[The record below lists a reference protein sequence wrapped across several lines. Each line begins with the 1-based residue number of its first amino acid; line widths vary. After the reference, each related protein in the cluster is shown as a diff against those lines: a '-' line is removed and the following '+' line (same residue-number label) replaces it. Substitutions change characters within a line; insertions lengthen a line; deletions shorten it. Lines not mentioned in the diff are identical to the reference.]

1 MKYKV
6 IFERKACIGSFA
18 CVAANAERWS
28 ENDDGKADLTGST
41 ANGDNF
47 EVTIEETELE
57 KMMEAAKLC
66 PVNVIHVIDENG
78 KRLI

>member
-18 CVAANAERWS
+18 CVSANAERWK
-28 ENDDGKADLTGST
+28 ENDDGKADLKGGE
-41 ANGDNF
+41 AKGDNF
-47 EVTIEETELE
+47 EVIIEESELE
-57 KMMEAAKLC
+57 KMKEAAVLC
-66 PVNVIHVIDENG
+66 PVNVIHIEDESG